1 VSDEYQCVACGRS
14 HEGLPLS
21 FAADSPDVYANMNRD
36 ERDVRSVRGS
46 DQYIIDQKWFF
57 IRGCLEIPI
66 IGSSDVFLWRLWV
79 SVRQEVFDEISE
91 CWELVGREK
100 SRGPFKGRLANSL
113 SIYPETLNLKVQILI
128 RPVGERPILLVEE
141 NDHGLAVEQRSG
153 ITRKRA
159 WELAALLLHQ
169 QRSGLPEAP

>member
-1 VSDEYQCVACGRS
+1 MSDEYQCVACGRS

-66 IGSSDVFLWRLWV
+66 YWIERCFSMATLGLGPPRSIRRDFRVLGAR
-79 SVRQEVFDEISE
+79 RQ
-91 CWELVGREK
+91 GK
-100 SRGPFKGRLANSL
+100 
-113 SIYPETLNLKVQILI
+113 
-128 RPVGERPILLVEE
+128 
-141 NDHGLAVEQRSG
+141 
-153 ITRKRA
+153 ITRTLQGKA
-159 WELAALLLHQ
+159 C
-169 QRSGLPEAP
+169 